1 MSLKNCYQILG
12 VSRHAS
18 GSEIRAAY
26 LNLAKIWHPDRTV
39 SGTGRGASKDDCEKI
54 FAEIQ
59 DAYRQLADPKKRRE
73 HDARLFGVVLLV
85 GEEPR
90 FPWISVVSFGALM
103 LWYVVSPQ
111 VFPSRV
117 PVVSE
122 KGSPVLLSSL
132 AWTQLFV
139 HARFLSW
146 LWHWHKLLLFS
157 DIFLLFMLIFTIS
170 KLLIYWTLKTFFPV
184 ERHVYRGNILSC
196 ETEENVSST
205 PEGMNHPVRG
215 KRQGTKDEIFS
226 PEEIVV
232 RASRENKKYIL
243 RRG

>member
-1 MSLKNCYQILG
+1 MSLKNYYQILG

-39 SGTGRGASKDDCEKI
+39 SGIERSASKDDCEKI

-73 HDARLFGVVLLV
+73 HDARLFGVVFLV

-90 FPWISVVSFGALM
+90 FPWISVISSVVLL
-103 LWYVVSPQ
+103 LWYIVSPRA
-111 VFPSRV
+111 FPSRV

-122 KGSPVLLSSL
+122 KGVPVFLSSL

-139 HARFLSW
+139 HTRFLSW
-146 LWHWHKLLLFS
+146 LWHWHKPLLFS

-196 ETEENVSST
+196 ETEENVSTT
-205 PEGMNHPVRG
+205 PEDMNTQVRE
-215 KRQGTKDEIFS
+215 KKKGTKDEIFS
-226 PEEIVV
+226 PEEIVI
-232 RASRENKKYIL
+232 RASKGNKKYIL
-243 RRG
+243 KRG